1 MRSRLSMLVL
11 AALSAPGAITSAGM
25 IMQSGPPRAAAS
37 AFDYDPRQPIDVKDV
52 GVERRDGA
60 VVRDITYAG
69 VSGRRFA
76 AYLVEPASGPRQ
88 SGILFAHWLEN
99 ESPTANRTEFLPD
112 AVELARHGVVSLLIE
127 TRWSDPE
134 WFMSRKHADD
144 YDETVQQVKD
154 LRRAADLLF
163 LQPGVQPGRA
173 AYVGHDFGAMYGTLL
188 GGVEKRFSAWVLMA
202 MTTSFS
208 DWFLYHPKLEG
219 EARQRFIDEMAPLD
233 PVRFVESLAPAPVL
247 MQFATNDPHVPR
259 ARAEAYFAAA
269 REPKDL
275 RWYEAGHGLND
286 EAARDRIAWL
296 TGRLG
301 L

>member
-1 MRSRLSMLVL
+1 MSSRLPPLVAAFSALGATVITGL
-11 AALSAPGAITSAGM
+11 AMQAPS
-25 IMQSGPPRAAAS
+25 SRAAAS
-37 AFDYDPRQPIDVKDV
+37 AFDYDARLPMDVRDV
-52 GVERRDGA
+52 GIERRDGA

-69 VSGRRFA
+69 LSGRRFA
-76 AYLVEPASGPRQ
+76 AYLVEPAAGPRRA
-88 SGILFAHWLEN
+88 GVLFAHWLEN

-112 AVELARHGVVSLLIE
+112 AVELARRGVVSLLIE
-127 TRWSDPE
+127 TLWSDPE

-144 YDETVQQVKD
+144 YAQTVQQVKD

-163 LQPGVQPGRA
+163 SQPGVEPGRA

-188 GGVEKRFSAWVLMA
+188 GGVEKRFGAWVLMA

-219 EARQRFIDEMAPLD
+219 EARQRFIDEMSPLD
-233 PVRFVESLAPAPVL
+233 PARFVDSLAPSPVL

-269 REPKDL
+269 REPKQL
-275 RWYEAGHGLND
+275 RWYEAGHGLNAD
-286 EAARDRIAWL
+286 ATRDRLAWL
-296 TGRLG
+296 VARLG